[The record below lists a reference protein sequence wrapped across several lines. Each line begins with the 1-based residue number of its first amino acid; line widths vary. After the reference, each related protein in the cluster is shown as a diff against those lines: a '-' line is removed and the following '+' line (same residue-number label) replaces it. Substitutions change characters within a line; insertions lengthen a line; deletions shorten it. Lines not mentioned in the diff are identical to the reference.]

1 MAVTKWQLRETT
13 YSTSQE
19 KLGMTSLQTKKIR
32 ELFSETKRQE
42 GEKTEKKDK
51 WVYLLSSNKKKKR
64 NSE

>member
-1 MAVTKWQLRETT
+1 MAVERDNLFNKPRKVRYDIIANQ
-13 YSTSQE
+13 
-19 KLGMTSLQTKKIR
+19 KKIR

-51 WVYLLSSNKKKKR
+51 GVYLLSSNKKKKR